1 MDGFVFPLA
10 LSASVDVGV
19 GVEPFDPSA
28 FPFWF
33 WFVVVVVFPSLEED
47 ENSENVFPNIP
58 PFPEASVVVVV
69 AFPDASIEEDENSEN
84 GSSFCENK
92 SLILVVPP
100 NNDEII

>member
-1 MDGFVFPLA
+1 
-10 LSASVDVGV
+10 
-19 GVEPFDPSA
+19 
-28 FPFWF
+28 
-33 WFVVVVVFPSLEED
+33 VVVVFPSLEDD

-58 PFPEASVVVVV
+58 PFSEASPVVPVAPVVVVDVVVVV
-69 AFPDASIEEDENSEN
+69 ASFPGASLENSEN

>member
-1 MDGFVFPLA
+1 
-10 LSASVDVGV
+10 
-19 GVEPFDPSA
+19 
-28 FPFWF
+28 
-33 WFVVVVVFPSLEED
+33 VVVIFPSLEDD

-58 PFPEASVVVVV
+58 PFPEASPVVPVVVVVV
-69 AFPDASIEEDENSEN
+69 ASFPEASLENSEN